1 MRCLLQEEMNE
12 LKFPKPLERDY
23 MLKHSEGGVKA
34 MCAIMEE
41 YAKEY
46 AKESDKETARQF
58 FENGASLELVKA
70 SIASLSEEELMEIY
84 TAVHA

>member
-1 MRCLLQEEMNE
+1 MNE
-12 LKFPKPLERDY
+12 LKFPKTLERDY

-41 YAKEY
+41 YVKEY
-46 AKESDKETARQF
+46 VKESDKKIARQF
-58 FENGASLELVKA
+58 FQNGASLELVKA
-70 SIASLSEEELMEIY
+70 SIMSLSEEELTEIY